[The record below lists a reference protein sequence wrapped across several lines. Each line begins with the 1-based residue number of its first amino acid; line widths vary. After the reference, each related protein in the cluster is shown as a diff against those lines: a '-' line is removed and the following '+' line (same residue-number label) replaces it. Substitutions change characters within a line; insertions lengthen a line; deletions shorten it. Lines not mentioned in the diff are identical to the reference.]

1 MTDRGDWTE
10 PTGQELDL
18 VLGRL
23 GNEQHRRYFYERL
36 QNPRWL
42 PRLRERGVFASPP
55 QPWTDAEGETRLPRW
70 PEGDYLARMAPADPD
85 LAVEIANAARG
96 TPNSLVHNAFVEV
109 ALAAPAPQSARL
121 VPLARE
127 WLDSP
132 YRGWLS
138 THRLA
143 EWVGHLAR
151 GGQGKPGLTLARML
165 IEIRRGDTPAR
176 TGRGRGTRARAGVT
190 TWLDYY
196 EYAEVV
202 RAMLPDLV
210 AAEGLQAI
218 EVMSDQLDS
227 WLRHGGQGVAAEHI
241 DYSWLWRPSIAS
253 HEQNMGNTVEDAVI
267 DGVRDGARL
276 LAQRDKAQIPAL
288 VEALERRRWTV
299 FRRLALHLLADVVAS
314 GQPDGAVLAAARERV
329 INSQNLNDH
338 TVVHEYSEL
347 ARAVLPTLDD
357 AAIAEWMGLIDAGPT
372 VDEEELRERLA
383 ATADTTVDERVVIY
397 RDVWRRDRLGAVL
410 DGLPNPLRERYRELA
425 ERFGDADHSEFA
437 SYMTAMWT
445 GPTSPRTLQEI
456 LELSIDELVSYLTHW
471 RPEPSFWPPG
481 PSVEGLARELTAAVT
496 ANPSRFAEHAESFTA
511 SGRSFVR
518 AVLEGFE
525 AALREGR
532 SFTWP
537 PVIGLCAVV
546 AAETEDAAE
555 GDAHL
560 LDEDPSWRWAQ
571 KAAASL
577 LLQGLQPSTE
587 ELPDEVAEQVLTVL
601 SRLVESSDPGPD
613 RGEQRD
619 DTVDD
624 PVTTALNSTRGQAVR
639 ALIAFATW
647 RVRHGDTEADLG
659 KVVEILDR
667 HLDPGLDSS
676 PAVRSVYGQHFGV
689 LLHVMPEWA
698 GSRSANIFGPEFPLD
713 VRQHAAGAAYLAFN
727 RPTVGLLDALRL
739 RYKTWVKA
747 VAAGDFDQEPLYSL
761 DSIAERLAAHL
772 LLLYSWGRIELHDG
786 LLAEFFQTAPI
797 EVRRDALAHVGWQL
811 WRSTDSV
818 PADVLQRLTALWESR
833 RDAVVG
839 TTEAAGEDA
848 EQDTA
853 KAELAAFGW
862 WFRSDRFDRHWALR
876 ELLVALENSADV
888 ETASVDVTEQLT
900 LIADTDPE
908 LALRILDRLLQM
920 ARQGGRMSQV
930 VRHGIGILRLVLDSG
945 QARLVADADRIINE
959 IARSGFLD
967 IRDRVQQHSA
977 EAT

>member
-1 MTDRGDWTE
+1 MTDRSEWTE
-10 PTGQELDL
+10 PTGQQLDL

-70 PEGDYLARMAPADPD
+70 PEGDYLARMASAGPD
-85 LAVEIANAARG
+85 LAVEIVEAAKV

-109 ALAAPAPQSARL
+109 ALAVPAAQSARL
-121 VPLARE
+121 VRLARG
-127 WLDSP
+127 WLGSP

-138 THRLA
+138 TRRLA

-151 GGQGKPGLTLARML
+151 GGQGQPALSLARML

-176 TGRGRGTRARAGVT
+176 TGRGRGTRARGGVT

-196 EYAEVV
+196 EYAEVIQ
-202 RAMLPDLV
+202 AFLPDLV

-218 EVMSDQLDS
+218 EVMNDQLET
-227 WLRHGGQGVAAEHI
+227 WLRHGGQGVVDERI
-241 DYSWLWRPSIAS
+241 DYSWLWRPSIRP
-253 HEQNMGNTVEDAVI
+253 HEQNMGNTVEDALI
-267 DGVRDGARL
+267 DGTRDGADL
-276 LAQRDKAQIPAL
+276 LAQRDKAQVPAL
-288 VEALERRRWTV
+288 VEAFERRRWTV
-299 FRRLALHLLADVVAS
+299 FRRLALRLLADVIAS
-314 GQPDGAVLAAARERV
+314 GQPDEAVLAMVRERV

-338 TVVHEYSEL
+338 SVVHEYSEL

-357 AAIAEWMGLIDAGPT
+357 AAIEEWTGLIDVGPT
-372 VDEEELRERLA
+372 VDEDKLRERLP
-383 ATADTTVDERVVIY
+383 ATADTTVDEQVEIY

-425 ERFGDADHSEFA
+425 ERFGDAEHSDFA

-445 GPTSPRTLQEI
+445 GPTSPRTQQEI
-456 LELSIDELVSYLTHW
+456 LELSIDELLSYLTHW

-496 ANPSRFAEHAESFTA
+496 ASPSRFAEHAESFA
-511 SGRSFVR
+511 ACGRSFVR

-532 SFTWP
+532 PFAWP
-537 PVIGLCAVV
+537 QVIGLCAVV
-546 AAETEDAAE
+546 AAKTEDAAG

-577 LLQGLQPSTE
+577 LLQGLQPSTD
-587 ELPDEVAEQVLTVL
+587 ELPDEAAEQVLTVL
-601 SRLVESSDPGPD
+601 SRLVESSDPEPA
-613 RGEQRD
+613 RGEQHD
-619 DTVDD
+619 DTGDD

-639 ALIAFATW
+639 ALIAFAAW
-647 RVRHGDTEADLG
+647 RVRRGDTEADLG
-659 KVVEILDR
+659 TVVEILDR
-667 HLDPGLDSS
+667 HLDLHADSS

-689 LLHVMPEWA
+689 LLHVMPVWA
-698 GSRSANIFGPEFPLD
+698 RSRSASIFGSEFPLD
-713 VRQHAAGAAYLAFN
+713 ARQHAAGAAYLAFH
-727 RPTVGLLDALRL
+727 RPNVGLLDALRPQ
-739 RYKTWVKA
+739 YEAWVKA
-747 VAAGDFDQEPLYSL
+747 VAAGDFDQEPLHSF

-772 LLLYSWGRIELHDG
+772 LLLYTWGRIELRDG

-797 EVRRDALAHVGWQL
+797 EVRRRALAHVGWQL
-811 WRSTDSV
+811 WRSTDPV

-833 RDAVVG
+833 RDAIVG
-839 TTEAAGEDA
+839 TTEAVDDDA
-848 EQDTA
+848 EQNTST
-853 KAELAAFGW
+853 AELAAFGW
-862 WFRSDRFDRHWALR
+862 WFRSDKFDRHWALS
-876 ELLVALENSADV
+876 ELLVALDNGADV
-888 ETASVDVTEQLT
+888 ETAGVDVTEQLA

-908 LALRILDRLLQM
+908 LALRILARLLQS
-920 ARQGGRMSQV
+920 ARQSWRMSEV
-930 VRHGIGILRLVLDSG
+930 VREGIGILSMALGSGQPRLVE
-945 QARLVADADRIINE
+945 DADRIINE

-967 IRDRVQQHSA
+967 IRDRVQRH
-977 EAT
+977 EAKAT